1 VGRGGGGRATLISWM
16 RTEQAAVCDAN
27 VLCLHA
33 CTHTHTHTHAH
44 THTHTHTQH
53 TQGFADIAAPF
64 LAVFDEDYQV
74 RLDASK

>member
-1 VGRGGGGRATLISWM
+1 MTQTCCAYML
-16 RTEQAAVCDAN
+16 A
-27 VLCLHA
+27 
-33 CTHTHTHTHAH
+33 HTHTHTHMH